1 MKFCKKGDKEGK
13 HVHKIAREYTLIG
26 AGRFR
31 MNDVILEAGGAAN
44 FSSTA
49 MFLLDPDHRSD
60 EGDIRLSVAGA

>member
-1 MKFCKKGDKEGK
+1 MSSSSPEEWSGE
-13 HVHKIAREYTLIG
+13 
-26 AGRFR
+26 
-31 MNDVILEAGGAAN
+31 